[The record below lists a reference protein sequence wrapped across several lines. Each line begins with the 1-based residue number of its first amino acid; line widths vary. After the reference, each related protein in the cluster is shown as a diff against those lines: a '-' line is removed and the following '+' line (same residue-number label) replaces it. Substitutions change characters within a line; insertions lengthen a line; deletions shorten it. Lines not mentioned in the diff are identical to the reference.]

1 MVIIEAPE
9 TLSIAIIIT
18 IITTTFSEVSTKL
31 IAHTSTVQ
39 FDSDQVM
46 SSYVSAIT

>member
-18 IITTTFSEVSTKL
+18 IITTTFSKVSTKL
-31 IAHTSTVQ
+31 ILQ
-39 FDSDQVM
+39 LYFDSDQLM
-46 SSYVSAIT
+46 SSYLSAIT